1 MQRAQEKD
9 VGIVQGVTMNKRSPE
24 KHKKVSAFM
33 PISVKMSQKHNK
45 SVWVECGVNISS
57 GACQRVEIQK
67 TKLLEEC
74 EEKK

>member
-1 MQRAQEKD
+1 
-9 VGIVQGVTMNKRSPE
+9 
-24 KHKKVSAFM
+24 M

-45 SVWVECGVNISS
+45 SVWIECGVNIPS
-57 GACQRVEIQK
+57 GACQRVKIQK

>member
-24 KHKKVSAFM
+24 KHKVSAFM

-45 SVWVECGVNISS
+45 SV
-57 GACQRVEIQK
+57 
-67 TKLLEEC
+67 
-74 EEKK
+74 